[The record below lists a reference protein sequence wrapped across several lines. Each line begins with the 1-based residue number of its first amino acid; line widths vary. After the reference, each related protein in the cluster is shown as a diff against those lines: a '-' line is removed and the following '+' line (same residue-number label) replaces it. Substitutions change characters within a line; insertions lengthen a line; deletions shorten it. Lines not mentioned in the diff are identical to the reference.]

1 MSASFDRL
9 QSVIAQHP
17 LRWDNSCECGRQ
29 FRTHIDTQGWHGVT
43 ELHSQHIADCIRM
56 SLLLQTGGD
65 LEQLG
70 RGAVIRDQERRI
82 LQLSGTG
89 SRPWH
94 VMGDSIPAGFPQL
107 PVVVL
112 DWEGPRS

>member
-1 MSASFDRL
+1 MRARLDRL
-9 QSVIAQHP
+9 QAVIAQHP
-17 LRWDNSCECGRQ
+17 LQWDNICCCGQR
-29 FRTHIDTQGWHGVT
+29 FHHHADAGGWHGVT
-43 ELHSQHIADCIRM
+43 ELHSQHVADMIRI

-70 RGAVIRDQERRI
+70 RGAVIRDQQHRI

-94 VMGDSIPAGFPQL
+94 VMGDTIPAGWPTL